1 MTPIELDTKLATLLG
16 YTQVEANTSGVLLA
30 LPPGFGTD
38 GATTIFDLVIVPSW
52 SHITRHTSDNGA
64 ITALQVEHKVDI
76 TWYITYVSATIFHP
90 SDTGMITH
98 GHDVYFDTH
107 GTPEAAFRYAVVR
120 AVVDKLEYLAEAKP
134 AQPISWD
141 NTVCADEGWCIS
153 DSDGSENGPWQL
165 QRVDEMSA
173 FTSDDAAWVFVFN
186 MAKEGSALHQ
196 RALDFLKAN
205 NPKEFDAI
213 HKFVAAK

>member
-64 ITALQVEHKVDI
+64 ITYLQVEHKIDI
-76 TWYITYVSATIFHP
+76 AWYDRCVVATVFEYA
-90 SDTGMITH
+90 GAF
-98 GHDVYFDTH
+98 GHEAYFDTH

-173 FTSDDAAWVFVFN
+173 FTSDDAAWVFVLN
-186 MAKEGSALHQ
+186 LAKAGSALHQ

-213 HKFVAAK
+213 HKFMAAK